1 MFLISF
7 FNRHKTL
14 LMLLGVGLAVRLA
27 VLFYYLSTHDWQ
39 GETWEYEEIATNLL
53 EGRGYVFDFHQAVYR
68 SFSVPV
74 FPILC
79 YALHLIGGPGLSL
92 YYVFHLSVALGV
104 IVLTYAMACRW
115 FGEQTA
121 LVAAFF
127 VALEPG
133 LVVYHSYKVDPVAL
147 STFLLLLGVYTFT
160 RAADSLDKRLAWAS
174 GAVMGLGVMTRPDLI
189 AVLAVVVL
197 WVILERRRL
206 FTVLRLA
213 TPVIVAATLVV
224 APWVIRNY
232 YVHGQVLVTY
242 SVSSELLW
250 RGNNPN
256 STGTTVTLSNE
267 GQFEAAPEEFRRKI
281 DTSSEMEIYAL
292 FREETLRFISQDPVG
307 FLGRSIKKIWYFWWF
322 SPTYAANYYGWLPSP
337 LVKVYKLLHGIL
349 LGLVLIGGWSVVR
362 DGPNPTRR
370 TSFYLLTVVLGV
382 TLIHSIGYV
391 EGRHRVLVMPI
402 ILMWAAHGLVTC
414 WDMMIRARAATN
426 CR

>member
-1 MFLISF
+1 MISF

-14 LMLLGVGLAVRLA
+14 LMLLSVGLAVRLT
-27 VLFYYLSTHDWQ
+27 VLLFYLSTHDWQ
-39 GETWEYEEIATNLL
+39 GETWEYEAIATNLL
-53 EGRGYVFDFHQAVYR
+53 EGRGYVFDFHNTVYR

-174 GAVMGLGVMTRPDLI
+174 GAVMGFGVMTRPDLI

-197 WVILERRRL
+197 WMILERRRL
-206 FTVLRLA
+206 FTALRLA

-232 YVHGQVLVTY
+232 YIHGQVLVTY

-256 STGTTVTLSNE
+256 STGTTLTFANE
-267 GQFEAAPEEFRRKI
+267 NQFDRAPKDFRAMVES
-281 DTSSEMEIYAL
+281 SSEMEIYAL
-292 FREETLRFISQDPVG
+292 FREEALRYIAQDPAG
-307 FLGRSIKKIWYFWWF
+307 FIRRVLEKFWYFGWF
-322 SPTYAANYYGWLPSP
+322 SPTYAANHYGWIPVV
-337 LVKVYKLLHGIL
+337 LVDTYKLLYGMVI
-349 LGLVLIGGWSVVR
+349 GLAVVGGWFVVR
-362 DGPNPTRR
+362 DGPIVMRR
-370 TSFYLLTVVLGV
+370 TSLYLLTVVIAV
-382 TLIHSIGYV
+382 ALIHSIGYV